1 MIEYFL
7 RLVMGFQA
15 FICLGNGTSFANSRK
30 DVDII
35 LPDLSIVGYAIPI
48 ESIVI
53 GVVLCVLI
61 YLVIKYN
68 TRLLSRERFK
78 IAINMLHALQ
88 TPLIVLRN
96 HLEDL
101 KCNSNPETNF
111 FKINEALELAECV
124 MSCNQSV
131 ITLDKANGKMM
142 TETPNNDLELSDFIS
157 TIVLQCRPYA
167 NSRQI
172 KLSYNQSA
180 DYISCRINKSI
191 MTAALQ
197 HLLNKIII
205 TTLPGS
211 SINIRVSHTKNSWE
225 LEISNCD
232 TSGKRV
238 EKMFPFVP
246 AIFPIHGYSDIWTI
260 RKIVRL
266 HGGKI
271 TGYGYGKTV
280 CYHIVVPID
289 NQSHQQIG
297 SDIQQPDKDATVKES
312 SVLHKHDHNSGI
324 EETYCILLVMSDTLL
339 SEYLKKSLS
348 SYFLISVLDNP
359 DKLVETCILHTPD
372 VIVIDEKVNGVKGD
386 ELCSH
391 IKSDKAIEKIPVVLL
406 VSSGDSESYLS
417 HVECGADRLEMRTEN
432 ISKLRANLR
441 MLIDSTTLLRK
452 RMKQFMSDAV
462 SAIEPVDIR
471 REDADWVLINKVNM
485 YLEKNLSKDGYT
497 VEMLSSDMGMSRTT
511 FYTRIKEITGKPPT
525 EYMYSFKMEMALK
538 LLESHKF
545 KITEIADMLGY
556 CDAKYF
562 GKKFKD
568 FYHICPTKY
577 MKNIAE

>member
-1 MIEYFL
+1 MNEFYL
-7 RLVMGFQA
+7 KLVMGFQA
-15 FICLGNGTSFANSRK
+15 FIHLGNGNSFANSKK

-53 GVVLCVLI
+53 GLVLCVLI

-68 TRLLSRERFK
+68 TRLLSCERFK
-78 IAINMLHALQ
+78 IAINILNTLQ

-96 HLEDL
+96 QLEDL
-101 KCNSNPETNF
+101 KSNNNPETNYT
-111 FKINEALELAECV
+111 KINEALELAQCV
-124 MSCNQSV
+124 MNCNQNV
-131 ITLDKANGKMM
+131 ITLDKANGEMIP
-142 TETPNNDLELSDFIS
+142 ETPNVDLELSDYIS
-157 TIVLQCRPYA
+157 TIVNQCRSYA

-172 KLSYNQSA
+172 TLSYNQCTN
-180 DYISCRINKSI
+180 YVSCRINESI

-197 HLLNKIII
+197 HLLNKIIL
-205 TTLPGS
+205 TTVPGS
-211 SINIRVSHTKNSWE
+211 SINIHVSHAKDSWK
-225 LEISNCD
+225 LKISNYD
-232 TSGKRV
+232 TSDKRV
-238 EKMFPFVP
+238 EKMFPFIP
-246 AIFPIHGYSDIWTI
+246 AIVPIHGYSDIWTI
-260 RKIVRL
+260 RKIIRL

-271 TGYGYGKTV
+271 TGYGYGKAV
-280 CYHIVVPID
+280 CYHIAVPI
-289 NQSHQQIG
+289 NSQSHQQIYSG
-297 SDIQQPDKDATVKES
+297 IQQLNKGASVEES
-312 SVLHKHDHNSGI
+312 SVRHNHDHNSGA
-324 EETYCILLVMSDTLL
+324 EETYYILLVMSDTLL

-348 SYFLISVLDNP
+348 GYFLISVLDNP
-359 DKLVETCILHTPD
+359 DKLVETSIRHTPD
-372 VIVIDEKVNGVKGD
+372 VIVIDENVNGVKGD

-391 IKSDKAIEKIPVVLL
+391 IKSDKAIENIPLVLL

-432 ISKLRANLR
+432 ICKLRANIR
-441 MLIDSTTLLRK
+441 MLIDSTTFLRK

-462 SAIEPVDIR
+462 SAIEPVDIK
-471 REDADWVLINKVNM
+471 REDADLLFINKVNK
-485 YLEKNLSKDGYT
+485 YLEKNLSRDGYT
-497 VEMLSSDMGMSRTT
+497 VEMLSSDMGMSRTA
-511 FYTRIKEITGKPPT
+511 FYTRIKDITGKPPT

-577 MKNIAE
+577 MKNTSE